1 MYVYFSEIVSLW
13 GLKKD
18 ESGHLACS
26 ASVPAMS
33 DGNWECVPA
42 VALVTHSRG
51 LAFVFWLDFVGRLG
65 GKRP

>member
-33 DGNWECVPA
+33 DGSWERVPA
-42 VALVTHSRG
+42 VALVIHSGRACLCL
-51 LAFVFWLDFVGRLG
+51 LA
-65 GKRP
+65 